1 MASFGR
7 QRVFGRVVVML
18 MIIVALIIGG
28 LFWFDYLGVVDA
40 KALFSPA
47 LRLAGVPVRSG
58 EALPSDAPTLLED
71 ERLAKQL
78 ASIEAMR
85 QELVEQ
91 QRASEARE
99 AELEAMAQELEER
112 ARMLTERENS
122 FNQSLQ
128 RYDNRKANVEQN
140 ARYLTGMPPA
150 DAVKILVAM
159 DDQTVIDILR
169 AVEELAASSGEAS
182 VVAFWLSL
190 LPAERSADIQ
200 RKMSAKPSSLD

>member
-28 LFWFDYLGVVDA
+28 LFWFDYLGVLDA
-40 KALFSPA
+40 KSLFSPA
-47 LRLAGVPVRSG
+47 LRLAGVPVRTG
-58 EALPSDAPTLLED
+58 DALPSDAPTLLED

-169 AVEELAASSGEAS
+169 AVEELAAISGEAS

-200 RKMSAKPSSLD
+200 RKMGAKPASLD

>member
-7 QRVFGRVVVML
+7 QRVFGRIVVML

-28 LFWFDYLGVVDA
+28 LFWFDYLGVLDA
-40 KALFSPA
+40 KGLFSPV
-47 LRLAGVPVRSG
+47 LRLAGVPVRTG
-58 EALPSDAPTLLED
+58 EALPSDSPTLLED

-78 ASIEAMR
+78 ASIEATR
-85 QELVEQ
+85 QELMEQ
-91 QRASEARE
+91 QRASEVRA

-112 ARMLTERENS
+112 AKMLTERENS

-200 RKMSAKPSSLD
+200 RKMSVKPTSLD